1 MEGTLGI
8 GIGTLIVLAIIVLAF
23 IKANL
28 HICPP
33 NEILIFSGRK
43 RRLPDGT
50 EVGYR
55 IIKGG
60 RGFKIPIVET
70 VHRMSLATIPIE
82 IEIKGALSSGI
93 IPLNVQGMA
102 NIKVAGTEE
111 AGLSNAVERFL
122 GKTPDHISQ
131 VAREVLEGNL
141 RGVLATLSPE
151 EANNKRLEFA
161 NRVIKEAR
169 DDLQKLGLV
178 LDTFKILNISDE
190 QGYLESIGRKKNAE
204 VRRDAKIVEAEAEA
218 EARRVSA
225 EAKKKG
231 NVAEVEADMVIVEA
245 ENKLRVKKAELA
257 VHANQSEERAKV
269 AGAIAR
275 VEEEQRLE
283 SQRVEL
289 NRMKYQ
295 ADVVI
300 PAQAEK
306 EAKELQAIGSAAKIM
321 ENGKA
326 TAEAVRLMREQWE
339 KGNTRELFLIQQL
352 PDIIG
357 KIASVVSD
365 NLSIEKLTIVD
376 GGGNGGGIPTFVKG
390 VTGSIVA
397 IMEQIK
403 NATGLDIPEILQA
416 KSKDKP
422 EIKKEIET

>member
-1 MEGTLGI
+1 MQGTLGI
-8 GIGTLIVLAIIVLAF
+8 WIGTLIVLAIIVLAF

-151 EANNKRLEFA
+151 EANNKRLDFA

-204 VRRDAKIVEAEAEA
+204 VRRDARIVEAEAEA

-231 NVAEVEADMVIVEA
+231 NVAEAEADMVIVEA
-245 ENKLRVKKAELA
+245 ENKLRVRKAELA
-257 VHANQSEERAKV
+257 AYVNQSKV

-275 VEEEQRLE
+275 VEEEQKLE

-357 KIASVVSD
+357 KITSVVSD

-376 GGGNGGGIPTFVKG
+376 GGGIPTFVKG

-422 EIKKEIET
+422 EIRKEIET